1 MGIVNIGK
9 EELIS
14 AIRGL
19 NIKDYSI
26 RELEHLTDLFKTKA
40 RQIESE
46 INKRKIVAGLLNY
59 DTALIYINIFR

>member
-26 RELEHLTDLFKTKA
+26 RELEHLTDLFKTKS

-46 INKRKIVAGLLNY
+46 INKRKSEGRI
-59 DTALIYINIFR
+59 

>member
-14 AIRGL
+14 AVRGL

-26 RELEHLTDLFKTKA
+26 RELEFMIDLFKTKS
-40 RQIESE
+40 RQMDDE
-46 INKRKIVAGLLNY
+46 INRRKREGK
-59 DTALIYINIFR
+59 D